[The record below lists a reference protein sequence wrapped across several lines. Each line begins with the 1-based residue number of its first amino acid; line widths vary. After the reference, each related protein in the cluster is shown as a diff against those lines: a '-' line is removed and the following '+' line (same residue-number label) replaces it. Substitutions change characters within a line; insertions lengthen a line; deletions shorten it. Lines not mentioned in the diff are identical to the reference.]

1 MKTER
6 KLFYTKLLDK
16 HKIQNPKTSDG
27 VSRLGLG
34 LETRL
39 ETRFLTSRSRRS
51 QVSSRSR
58 SRTISVSVSSSSSR
72 DFA

>member
-1 MKTER
+1 LNVSFKSNF
-6 KLFYTKLLDK
+6 KVLS
-16 HKIQNPKTSDG
+16 SDG

-39 ETRFLTSRSRRS
+39 ETSFFESRSWSRSRRS

-58 SRTISVSVSSSSSR
+58 RILVSFSSSSSR
-72 DFA
+72 NYA